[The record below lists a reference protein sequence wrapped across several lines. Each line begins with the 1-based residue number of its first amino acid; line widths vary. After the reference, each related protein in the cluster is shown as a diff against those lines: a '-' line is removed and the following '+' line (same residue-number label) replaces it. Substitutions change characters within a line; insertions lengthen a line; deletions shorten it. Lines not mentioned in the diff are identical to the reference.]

1 LLQSVRLFTIPGKI
15 ESCQLDRDADSGVKS
30 PLYQSRPFR
39 LDVAMTALTIFLA
52 RLIGLFAIL
61 VSLSMVAHKR
71 VMVETTTALL
81 RNGPLLLITGM
92 VGLVAGL
99 AMVLSHNVWS
109 GGALPVVVTLSGWII
124 LVRSLILLFLSP
136 EVKVRLYER
145 FRFENFF
152 YFYAGISFVFG
163 VYLTWAAFSA

>member
-1 LLQSVRLFTIPGKI
+1 
-15 ESCQLDRDADSGVKS
+15 
-30 PLYQSRPFR
+30 
-39 LDVAMTALTIFLA
+39 MTALTIFLA
-52 RLIGLFAIL
+52 RLIG
-61 VSLSMVAHKR
+61 
-71 VMVETTTALL
+71 VETTTALL

-109 GGALPVVVTLSGWII
+109 DGALPVVVTLSGWII

-152 YFYAGISFVFG
+152 YLYAGISFVFG
-163 VYLTWAAFSA
+163 VYLTWAGFSA

>member
-1 LLQSVRLFTIPGKI
+1 
-15 ESCQLDRDADSGVKS
+15 
-30 PLYQSRPFR
+30 
-39 LDVAMTALTIFLA
+39 MTALTIFLA

-61 VSLSMVAHKR
+61 VSLSMVVHKR

-92 VGLVAGL
+92 VGMVAGL

-109 GGALPVVVTLSGWII
+109 GGALPVVV
-124 LVRSLILLFLSP
+124 SP

-152 YFYAGISFVFG
+152 YLYAGISFVFG

>member
-1 LLQSVRLFTIPGKI
+1 
-15 ESCQLDRDADSGVKS
+15 
-30 PLYQSRPFR
+30 
-39 LDVAMTALTIFLA
+39 MTALTIFLA

-61 VSLSMVAHKR
+61 VSLSMVVRKR

-81 RNGPLLLITGM
+81 RNGPLLLVTGM

-99 AMVLSHNVWS
+99 AMVLGHNIWS

-152 YFYAGISFVFG
+152 YLYAGISFVFG

>member
-1 LLQSVRLFTIPGKI
+1 
-15 ESCQLDRDADSGVKS
+15 
-30 PLYQSRPFR
+30 
-39 LDVAMTALTIFLA
+39 MTALTIFLA

-61 VSLSMVAHKR
+61 VSLSMVVRKR

-99 AMVLSHNVWS
+99 AMVLGHNIWS

-136 EVKVRLYER
+136 
-145 FRFENFF
+145 
-152 YFYAGISFVFG
+152 
-163 VYLTWAAFSA
+163 

>member
-1 LLQSVRLFTIPGKI
+1 
-15 ESCQLDRDADSGVKS
+15 
-30 PLYQSRPFR
+30 
-39 LDVAMTALTIFLA
+39 MTALTIFLA
-52 RLIGLFAIL
+52 RLIALFAIL
-61 VSLSMVAHKR
+61 VSLSMVLHKR

-99 AMVLSHNVWS
+99 AMVLSHNIWS

-152 YFYAGISFVFG
+152 YLYAGIIFVFG

>member
-1 LLQSVRLFTIPGKI
+1 M
-15 ESCQLDRDADSGVKS
+15 VK
-30 PLYQSRPFR
+30 
-39 LDVAMTALTIFLA
+39 
-52 RLIGLFAIL
+52 
-61 VSLSMVAHKR
+61 
-71 VMVETTTALL
+71 TTTALL

-99 AMVLSHNVWS
+99 AMVLGHNIWS

-152 YFYAGISFVFG
+152 YLYAGISFVFG